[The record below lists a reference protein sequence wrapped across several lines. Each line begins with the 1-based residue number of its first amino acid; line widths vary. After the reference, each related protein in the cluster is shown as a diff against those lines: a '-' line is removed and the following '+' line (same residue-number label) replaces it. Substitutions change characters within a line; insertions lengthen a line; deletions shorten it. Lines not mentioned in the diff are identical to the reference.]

1 MMKKNHLKNAGK
13 TALSAALAVTMATSM
28 FSISAVAAE
37 DVGSVAVLA
46 DSSLDQS
53 SNYPPTYT
61 EGLYTVDQLKTMLAE
76 KIEKYKNLWEEKGG
90 LTYWKNNRSVQTSQ
104 DYYEKA
110 ILYLEEG
117 NSTAMTFSWR
127 CYQMDTALKTLNSD
141 ANIHTEATKA
151 IYALNEE
158 MASLN
163 SINYTTDSWNA
174 YADMVN
180 EAMTK
185 ANGSGTSE
193 ERLQQYVEEIKELK
207 EALVEIDQQL
217 IQLKA
222 LVEECEA
229 ITYDN
234 YTRESWQALGAAIM
248 YANEE
253 LDKSEVT
260 IDDAVFEELYGNL
273 QGAKEGL
280 TPAATSGAEYGI
292 LDYWQGKTYETN
304 QKVRGGKLYVSG
316 EKILGNGYT
325 ELTITWINDG
335 TNPETGGLFHNRYT
349 ANEEYSLRPFTES
362 DWEEDDEWWIDLSGS
377 LFNDQ
382 TVEDPMLTEEDYDGC
397 TKTVIVPT
405 GTTVE
410 LELHSW
416 GNTGSDAHST
426 ARTYSMG
433 TYYTKSMDYSEL
445 DAAIE
450 QANELLTDSDTYT
463 PASMEA
469 LKSML
474 DQAVNVRSTAQDQ
487 SELDQALAQL
497 NDAIAGI
504 TERADK
510 QELQEAVDAAE
521 KIDQSGYTEESVE
534 DLKNALTEAN
544 HVLDD
549 PNASEEDVKA
559 ALDQLTKAVNAL
571 SVLPDRPADEEK
583 PADQGDKENTED
595 QVDTSAAAMAGSYA
609 FALVAGGIALGGI
622 RKRQRSEKK

>member
-1 MMKKNHLKNAGK
+1 M
-13 TALSAALAVTMATSM
+13 
-28 FSISAVAAE
+28 
-37 DVGSVAVLA
+37 
-46 DSSLDQS
+46 
-53 SNYPPTYT
+53 
-61 EGLYTVDQLKTMLAE
+61 
-76 KIEKYKNLWEEKGG
+76 
-90 LTYWKNNRSVQTSQ
+90 
-104 DYYEKA
+104 
-110 ILYLEEG
+110 
-117 NSTAMTFSWR
+117 
-127 CYQMDTALKTLNSD
+127 
-141 ANIHTEATKA
+141 
-151 IYALNEE
+151 
-158 MASLN
+158 
-163 SINYTTDSWNA
+163 
-174 YADMVN
+174 
-180 EAMTK
+180 
-185 ANGSGTSE
+185 
-193 ERLQQYVEEIKELK
+193 
-207 EALVEIDQQL
+207 
-217 IQLKA
+217 
-222 LVEECEA
+222 
-229 ITYDN
+229 
-234 YTRESWQALGAAIM
+234 
-248 YANEE
+248 
-253 LDKSEVT
+253 
-260 IDDAVFEELYGNL
+260 
-273 QGAKEGL
+273 
-280 TPAATSGAEYGI
+280 
-292 LDYWQGKTYETN
+292 
-304 QKVRGGKLYVSG
+304 SG

-416 GNTGSDAHST
+416 GNTGADAHST
-426 ARTYSMG
+426 ARTYSMD

-450 QANELLTDSDTYT
+450 QANELLTNSDTYT

-544 HVLDD
+544 RVLDD

-583 PADQGDKENTED
+583 PVDQGDQENTED